1 MILNELIKSGP
12 LAKVWLSAHQE
23 RKLSKTQALGVDVGE
38 SVEAILEQ
46 DADLPLRSSGPL
58 MLGVV
63 RIYSRKVGYLFD
75 DCKEAR
81 ERISLAFRPGVVDLP
96 EHQVLASHNAITI
109 SGRTDFD
116 FDDWSWD
123 PTSMMLP
130 PETSQALPAIGA
142 RNQEFGGFSY
152 GVPRPSSVFGG
163 SVATQSRQGSYDE
176 SSSQMGSNDFS
187 GVDLGLGDFE
197 GDDTI
202 EYGRD
207 RMSSREGSA
216 FGMGR
221 DLARGRSG
229 SVRSEID
236 YTGIGDDIPMAPM
249 DDYDPLAGDG
259 GYEPMDLELNFDQE
273 QEPERVARAST
284 EALTPPPATPPA
296 ADNDLTPRTAAQI
309 AARPAPTAKPAKRP
323 RLLMPD
329 EALEIDQS
337 NQDRSSILRPEHY
350 IPANPELAHMKE
362 IFADPSAH
370 FLPVFKVGGE
380 NWTAVAPLGAV
391 DDIIELFSFPSNVL
405 RKGRALDDAE
415 DEQLAKRARLEG
427 RDEADLERG
436 DDQAEKDTDDV
447 EIVRRRD
454 DFRVGVDPE
463 DDGGAPFVPDAYDMS
478 FDVDPMGDMPG
489 NMSPIGY
496 RASRAPS
503 LALSRAESIAREIQ
517 YGANAGDFALAMF
530 DSRHAAESQM
540 SQLSQATSPSRGRDE
555 STQVAPQGRNSSMA
569 MGLLRKE
576 INAIEEGE
584 KRVSF
589 EKLANNAT
597 KRAAS
602 AFFFEMLSLG
612 TRDCVKLEQ
621 PAPFGDIKIS
631 AKDKLWPSSS
641 QIGSEA

>member
-46 DADLPLRSSGPL
+46 DAELPLRSSGPL

-96 EHQVLASHNAITI
+96 EHQVLASHNAITM
-109 SGRTDFD
+109 SGRGDFD
-116 FDDWSWD
+116 FNDWSWD
-123 PTSMMLP
+123 STGVILP
-130 PETSQALPAIGA
+130 PETSQAVPAISA
-142 RNQEFGGFSY
+142 RNPEFGGFGY
-152 GVPRPSSVFGG
+152 GAPRPSSVFGG
-163 SVATQSRQGSYDE
+163 SVTTQSRQGSYDE

-187 GVDLGLGDFE
+187 GVDLGLGDFD
-197 GDDTI
+197 GNDTI

-207 RMSSREGSA
+207 RMSSLGREGSA

-221 DLARGRSG
+221 GLSRGRSG
-229 SVRSEID
+229 SARSEID
-236 YTGIGDDIPMAPM
+236 YTGIGDDMPLAPM
-249 DDYDPLAGDG
+249 DDYDPMAVDG

-284 EALTPPPATPPA
+284 EALTPPPATPAA

-309 AARPAPTAKPAKRP
+309 AARPAPIAKPVKRP

-329 EALEIDQS
+329 EALEIDQTH
-337 NQDRSSILRPEHY
+337 QDRASILRPENY
-350 IPANPELAHMKE
+350 IPANPEFAQMKD

-391 DDIIELFSFPSNVL
+391 DDIIELFSFPNNVL
-405 RKGRALDDAE
+405 RRGRALDEPD
-415 DEQLAKRARLEG
+415 DEQLAKKARIEAQ
-427 RDEADLERG
+427 DEAAQRG
-436 DDQAEKDTDDV
+436 DEPADIDTDDV
-447 EIVRRRD
+447 EVVRRR
-454 DFRVGVDPE
+454 DFRVGVDPG
-463 DDGGAPFVPDAYDMS
+463 DDHAAPFVADDYDMS
-478 FDVDPMGDMPG
+478 FDVDPMDGDMPA
-489 NMSPIGY
+489 MSPLGY

-503 LALSRAESIAREIQ
+503 LALSRAESIAHEIQ
-517 YGANAGDFALAMF
+517 YGVDSGDFTLAMF
-530 DSRHAAESQM
+530 DSRHAAG
-540 SQLSQATSPSRGRDE
+540 SQLSQTTSPGGVGDGSLG
-555 STQVAPQGRNSSMA
+555 APQGRNSSMA

-576 INAIEEGE
+576 ISAIDEGE
-584 KRVSF
+584 KEVSF

-621 PAPFGDIKIS
+621 PEPFGDIKIS
-631 AKDKLWPSSS
+631 GKDKLWPASS
-641 QIGSEA
+641 QIPSEA